1 MHSRQDCPSLL
12 LFGANQAGE
21 EIKERLGGVMGEDAA
36 KSITAGAHNYMEFY
50 SYLCSPVY
58 DAVVMP
64 VKDSLPCQILLTSH
78 DIRNIGT

>member
-1 MHSRQDCPSLL
+1 
-12 LFGANQAGE
+12 
-21 EIKERLGGVMGEDAA
+21 MGEDAA